1 MHKIAYPLLLSFI
14 VSLTGFGQDLSTS
27 DSAKTLGEVIV
38 TAFELNRRIISCGTS
53 VKVLNLQN
61 ADRFNKTS
69 LLNGMNTISGV
80 RMEERSPGSYRI
92 NIRGSSLRSPFGV
105 RNVKVYWNDI
115 PITDPG
121 GNTYFNQ
128 FAFNN
133 FSTIEIYKGPAGS
146 LYGAGTGGLILMQ
159 SLESNWK
166 KGVNLEYV
174 TGSFGLQNILGS
186 VQFGDINSRTLISY
200 AHNQSDGYR
209 DHTET
214 KKNNFSWVSNFRVS
228 DKQQLKA
235 AILYNDLYYQTP
247 GGLTAAEYAANP
259 KQARPAA
266 GSQPSAETAKAAIYQ
281 KNFTAGLTHVYRFN
295 DVFKNSTTL
304 YGAFA
309 QIKNPTFRNY
319 ERRNEP
325 SFGGRSIF
333 GYEKKFEKTTLNLV
347 AGGELQAGYFN
358 TQVSK
363 NKNGNP
369 DTLQTNDDI
378 KYQTYSVFAQADINI
393 QNDWIITAGI
403 SVNNSNVE
411 FKRLNA
417 YPVKTQKQEYK
428 SEWAPRLTILK
439 KLNSTSSIFGSVS
452 KGYSPP
458 TIAEL
463 LPSTGAINTNL
474 EAEHGINYELGTR
487 LIFLKGKLQ
496 VELAGFYFKLED
508 ALVVRKDSSN
518 ADYFVNAGDTRQR
531 GIELGIDYSVVSFR
545 SNSIFEN
552 FVIRTAQSFNEFK
565 YGEFK
570 KGVDDF
576 SDKYL
581 PGVPNYT
588 ASAIADLVFKKGAY
602 INLNFYHAT
611 SIFLND
617 ANTAEA
623 APYTIVGARAGW
635 RFKVGSKVQL
645 NIYVGGDNL
654 MDETYSLGN
663 DINAAG
669 GRYYNTAFG
678 KNYYVGVAFK
688 L

>member
-1 MHKIAYPLLLSFI
+1 MQKIAYPLLLSLCFQI
-14 VSLTGFGQDLSTS
+14 TGFAQDQSTS
-27 DSAKTLGEVIV
+27 DSAKTLDEVII

-53 VKVLNLQN
+53 VKVLNSNN

-69 LLNGMNTISGV
+69 LLNGMNTITGV
-80 RMEERSPGSYRI
+80 RMEERSPGSYRL

-105 RNVKVYWNDI
+105 RNIKVYWNDI

-166 KGVNLEYV
+166 KGLNLEYV
-174 TGSFGLQNILGS
+174 AGSFGLHNFLGT
-186 VQFGDINSRTLISY
+186 VQFGEKDSRTLISY

-209 DHTET
+209 DHTEAR
-214 KKNNFSWVSNFRVS
+214 KNNFSLVSNFRINE
-228 DKQQLKA
+228 KQQLKA
-235 AILYNDLYYQTP
+235 AILFVDTYYETP
-247 GGLTAAEYAANP
+247 GGLNATEYAANP

-266 GSQPSAETAKAAIYQ
+266 GALPSAETAKAAIYQ
-281 KNFTAGLTHVYRFN
+281 KNFMAGLTHTYRFS
-295 DVFKNSTTL
+295 DAFKNSTTL

-309 QIKNPTFRNY
+309 QVQNPTFRNY

-325 SFGGRSIF
+325 HFGGRTVF
-333 GYEKKFEKTTLNLV
+333 GYEKKFSGSTLNIV
-347 AGGELQAGYFN
+347 GGGELQAGYFN

-378 KYQTYSVFAQADINI
+378 RYNIYSIFLQGDLDIK
-393 QNDWIITAGI
+393 NDWIITAGI
-403 SVNNSNVE
+403 SVNNSSVE
-411 FKRLNA
+411 FKRLNV
-417 YPVKTQKQEYK
+417 YPVVTQKREYN
-428 SEWAPRLTILK
+428 SEWAPRLTVLK
-439 KLNSTSSIFGSVS
+439 KINSTSSVFGSIS
-452 KGYSPP
+452 KGFSPP
-458 TIAEL
+458 TMAEL

-496 VELAGFYFKLED
+496 LELAGFYFKIEN
-508 ALVVRKDSSN
+508 ALVVRKDSAN
-518 ADYFVNAGDTRQR
+518 ADYFVNAGDTRQN
-531 GIELGIDYSVVSFR
+531 GIELGLDYTTSFNSGSVLDQL
-545 SNSIFEN
+545 I
-552 FVIRTAQSFNEFK
+552 IRTAQSFNDFK
-565 YGEFK
+565 YGSFVK
-570 KGVDDF
+570 DVNDF
-576 SDKYL
+576 SGKAL

-588 ASAIADLVFKKGAY
+588 VAAIADLIFKKGPY
-602 INLNFYHAT
+602 FNLTIYHAT

-623 APYTIVGARAGW
+623 EPYTVVGSRIGW
-635 RFKVGSKVQL
+635 RFVAGRKVQL
-645 NIYVGGDNL
+645 NVYAGGDNL
-654 MDETYSLGN
+654 LDETYSLGN

-669 GRYYNTAFG
+669 GRYYNAAFG
-678 KNYYVGVAFK
+678 RNYYFGVGFK